1 MKQILPRSFTA
12 SILLSM
18 SLLASGVVAA
28 NPNTLQ
34 VSGQGSVAQAP
45 DAYTVTL
52 LIEERGPL
60 VSKLNE
66 QANAKLESV
75 VKFLLSTG
83 IEKKHIQS
91 MSVNLNPWF
100 EHTGNGREQK
110 GFVLSRQVSV
120 TSTELASYDTVLDGV
135 MKRGVNNINQFQ
147 FIHLNPDKAY
157 QQALIM
163 AVKDAKSRAQILA
176 SEVGVDIVG
185 VLSVSE
191 GTTQYQP
198 PAAAPMRMMKEADS
212 FSLPGESEIS
222 ASVSVSFAIE

>member
-1 MKQILPRSFTA
+1 MTQILPRSLTA
-12 SILLSM
+12 SILLGLSVFTSHM
-18 SLLASGVVAA
+18 ATA
-28 NPNTLQ
+28 NTNTLQ
-34 VSGQGSVAQAP
+34 VSGQGSVAQTP
-45 DAYTVTL
+45 DAFTVTFV
-52 LIEERGPL
+52 IEERGEL

-66 QANAKLESV
+66 QANAKLEAV
-75 VKFLLSTG
+75 VKFLLSAG

-110 GFVLSRQVSV
+110 GFVLSRQISV
-120 TSTELASYDTVLDGV
+120 TSTALESYDSVLDGV

-147 FIHLNPDKAY
+147 FIHLKPDEAY

-163 AVKDAKSRAQILA
+163 AVKDAKNRARILA
-176 SEVGVDIVG
+176 SEVGVEIVG
-185 VLSVSE
+185 VVSVSE
-191 GTTQYQP
+191 GSTRYQP
-198 PAAAPMRMMKEADS
+198 PAGAPMRMMKEADS